1 MGNEIKSILELDD
14 LQCEILI
21 RTLNELDDTTRAKV
35 TYVKNNTEA
44 TIQEALE
51 YVVLESPLLWAKVY
65 LDWEGRDY
73 QKEML
78 KQGKLSKKL
87 VLRLGRR
94 LGKTE
99 CMCILILWHAF
110 TQINK
115 GPNAQYDILIFGPY
129 ETQVDLIFKRL
140 KQLIEGS
147 PLLMDEISRD
157 IQHHLEL
164 KNGTVIAGLTAGASN
179 GSGGSNNS
187 RGQRA
192 DLLVMDECDYIGSNN
207 ITNIINITNEAP
219 ERIKIMAAST
229 PSGKHEEYYGWCTN
243 ASRRYY
249 PSKEDIEQFKFSD
262 YLTDTNAKGNG
273 WCEIYAPS
281 IVNKEL
287 LKVNSDTKRT
297 YLEDL
302 QHELTEMRFIQE
314 VMAEFGE
321 EEMGVY
327 QRKYIE
333 CAIDEGKRI
342 NYQYMDNLS
351 REEIEKYVNKTKF
364 NIKML
369 GCDWDKYG
377 ANTNIVAVELDRLH
391 LNKEGIVEPMFKILF
406 RIEIPRSQ
414 FTYVNAVN
422 RIVELNDLWQFDHI
436 AVDRGYGETQIEL
449 LHKYG
454 LENPESGLSEKV
466 RGYHFSEKIKVHD
479 PYTMKKDMK
488 HLKPFM
494 VNNSVRVFENK
505 KIILQ
510 PDDKDFTEQL
520 GAYVIKSRTT
530 TGMPVFS
537 DENEHAIDALN
548 LCLLAFEQN
557 HSYLFKQV
565 LSHSIKTI
573 SGFKTNDV
581 GKVKTRYAE
590 SKSVAPIANIGS
602 KQVINVYST
611 KKKRPSVVTRRSF

>member
-14 LQCEILI
+14 LQCELLI

-35 TYVKNNTEA
+35 NYVKNNTEA

-51 YVVLESPLLWAKVY
+51 YVVLDSPLLWAKVY

-78 KQGKLSKKL
+78 RQGKLSKKM

-140 KQLIEGS
+140 KQLIEAS
-147 PLLMDEISRD
+147 PLLMNEISRD
-157 IQHHLEL
+157 IQHRLEL

-229 PSGKHEEYYGWCTN
+229 PSGKHEEYYGWCVN

-249 PSKEDIEQFKFSD
+249 PSKEDIEEFKFSD
-262 YLTDTNAKGNG
+262 YLTDTNEKGNG

-287 LKVNSDTKRT
+287 LKINNDTKRT

-302 QHELTEMRFIQE
+302 QHELTEMRFVQE

-333 CAIDEGKRI
+333 CAIEEGKRI
-342 NYQYMDNLS
+342 NYQYMDKLS
-351 REEIEKYVNKTKF
+351 REEIENYVNKTKF
-364 NIKML
+364 NMKML
-369 GCDWDKYG
+369 GCDWDKK
-377 ANTNIVAVELDRLH
+377 D
-391 LNKEGIVEPMFKILF
+391 
-406 RIEIPRSQ
+406 
-414 FTYVNAVN
+414 
-422 RIVELNDLWQFDHI
+422 I
-436 AVDRGYGETQIEL
+436 A
-449 LHKYG
+449 
-454 LENPESGLSEKV
+454 
-466 RGYHFSEKIKVHD
+466 
-479 PYTMKKDMK
+479 
-488 HLKPFM
+488 
-494 VNNSVRVFENK
+494 
-505 KIILQ
+505 
-510 PDDKDFTEQL
+510 
-520 GAYVIKSRTT
+520 
-530 TGMPVFS
+530 
-537 DENEHAIDALN
+537 
-548 LCLLAFEQN
+548 
-557 HSYLFKQV
+557 
-565 LSHSIKTI
+565 
-573 SGFKTNDV
+573 
-581 GKVKTRYAE
+581 
-590 SKSVAPIANIGS
+590 
-602 KQVINVYST
+602 
-611 KKKRPSVVTRRSF
+611 